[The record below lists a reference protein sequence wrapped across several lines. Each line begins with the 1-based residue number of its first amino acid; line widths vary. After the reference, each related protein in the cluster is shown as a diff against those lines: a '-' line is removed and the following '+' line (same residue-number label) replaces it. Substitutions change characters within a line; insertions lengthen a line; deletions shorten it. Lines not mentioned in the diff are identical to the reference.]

1 MAVDM
6 YLHPAVDIY
15 LQWWRLIYICIQ
27 QLIYIRILQL
37 IYICSKGGDIYLH
50 PEVDLQWWR
59 LIYIFA
65 SSSWYIFVVMVVD
78 IICIQQLI
86 CLCSDGGWYI
96 FAASSS
102 WCKCHLG
109 QKWISTRICKD
120 IITLCCAFWP
130 YSKKLPEKID
140 SKLTLPSLVS
150 ACTHEQKYSTMR
162 FWHL

>member
-1 MAVDM
+1 MAVDIYICIQQLIYICSDGGWYNLHTAIDM
-6 YLHPAVDIY
+6 SLQWWRLIYISAPSSWYTFVGIVVYIYLHPIVDIY
-15 LQWWRLIYICIQ
+15 LQWWRLIYICNQ
-27 QLIYIRILQL
+27 QLMNI
-37 IYICSKGGDIYLH
+37 
-50 PEVDLQWWR
+50 
-59 LIYIFA
+59 
-65 SSSWYIFVVMVVD
+65 
-78 IICIQQLI
+78 
-86 CLCSDGGWYI
+86 CSDGGWYI

-140 SKLTLPSLVS
+140 SKLTLPSMVS
-150 ACTHEQKYSTMR
+150 ACTHEPKYSTMR